1 MNREYLEKLARLAI
15 LSGVNLQKGQTLM
28 IQADV
33 EMSELTEACAKE
45 AWKAG
50 AEDVIVWYEDIKAQ
64 RDMFEHASMEVL
76 QTAPAGYVAAMED
89 VAKKGGAFLRIDG
102 EDPDA
107 FAGIDPKRLDARR
120 IAKRKACP
128 IYREG
133 IDSGRLAWSII
144 ACPTKAWAKRVYP
157 DLEEDQAME
166 KLWEDVFSIS
176 RIDENDPLENWKEH
190 SQNLKNEIARL
201 HDKKIVRFH
210 YTSANGTDLWV
221 DMPEGYLFEGGS
233 STLSNGT
240 PINCNIPTEEIFSA
254 PKKDGVNGTLEAV
267 LPLSVN
273 GTLVEN
279 FGFTF
284 KDGKA
289 VDLHAEKGEETL
301 RSILDTDESSRY
313 LGEIALV
320 DKRSPIRQSG
330 KIFYNT
336 LFDENAA
343 CHFAFGQSY
352 AETMENGLEMT
363 RDELEAA
370 GMNQSDIH
378 VDFMV
383 GAEDLKIEGITEDG
397 EVVPVFENGSF
408 TAEFDQ

>member
-1 MNREYLEKLARLAI
+1 MNKEYLNKLARLAI
-15 LSGVNLQKGQTLM
+15 QSGVNLQKNQILL
-28 IQADV
+28 IQCDV
-33 EMSELTEACAKE
+33 EMAELCQKCVEE

-50 AEDVIVWYEDIKAQ
+50 AQDVIVLYEDVKSL
-64 RDMFEHASMEVL
+64 REMYEHASMDTL

-89 VAKKGGAFLRIDG
+89 TARKGGAFLRIEG

-120 IAKRKACP
+120 MAKRKACP

-133 IDSGRLAWSII
+133 IDSGRLSWSII
-144 ACPTKAWAKRVYP
+144 ACPTRAWAARVYP
-157 DLEEDQAME
+157 ELDEEEALE
-166 KLWEDVFSIS
+166 KLWESVFSIS
-176 RIDENDPLENWKEH
+176 RVDENDPIENWKEH
-190 SQNLKNEIARL
+190 SQNLKNRIEKLQAK
-201 HDKKIVRFH
+201 DIVRFH
-210 YTSANGTDLWV
+210 YTSSNGTDLWV
-221 DMPEGYLFEGGS
+221 DLPEGYRFEGGS
-233 STLSNGT
+233 STLSNGLS
-240 PINCNIPTEEIFSA
+240 INCNIPSEEIFSA
-254 PKKDGVNGTLEAV
+254 PKKDGVNGRLEAV

-289 VDLHAEKGEETL
+289 IEMHAKKGEDVLT
-301 RSILDTDESSRY
+301 SILDTDENSRY

-320 DKRSPIRQSG
+320 DKRSPIRQSHR
-330 KIFYNT
+330 IFYNT

-352 AETMENGLEMT
+352 AETIDNGLNMS
-363 RDELEAA
+363 RAELEEA

-383 GAEDLKIEGITEDG
+383 GAEDLKIDGITANG
-397 EVVPVFENGSF
+397 EVIPVFENGSF